1 MPNGVGGYV
10 SREGLGNGTSREQLW
25 RLKTAGTADV
35 GGVSVWPISTSRSL
49 TSFLL
54 VHTRLPSHPVT
65 HYCRRLKMNF
75 SKRIKKNNEKN
86 CPKCDYKAKQTS
98 GQLWLQSLHK
108 VLRQPLYYPINQTC
122 YLSLP
127 TLMLELGSGC
137 SVQRLN
143 GSEEKTSTHSTG
155 IPQLKRRLSQGNLLV
170 HRHPSLPSTRI
181 PFASRLGW
189 YRMLKCG
196 KADKEKRPTAKQNKN
211 NNGKGM
217 LKKRNPFLL
226 LASLGSQEHGRS
238 SGESLKN
245 EMMSFFKMEVLLDN
259 LVFLKIRNL

>member
-1 MPNGVGGYV
+1 MSVYGPLACLGY
-10 SREGLGNGTSREQLW
+10 
-25 RLKTAGTADV
+25 
-35 GGVSVWPISTSRSL
+35 WPHFYWCIL
-49 TSFLL
+49 TSPHTWSPTIAGDWRWTFL
-54 VHTRLPSHPVT
+54 
-65 HYCRRLKMNF
+65 KG
-75 SKRIKKNNEKN
+75 KKNNKKN

-98 GQLWLQSLHK
+98 RQLWLQSLHK
-108 VLRQPLYYPINQTC
+108 VLRQPLYYPISQTC

-127 TLMLELGSGC
+127 TLVLELGSGC

-143 GSEEKTSTHSTG
+143 GSDEKTSTHSTG
-155 IPQLKRRLSQGNLLV
+155 IPQLKRHLSQGNLRV
-170 HRHPSLPSTRI
+170 RRHPELPSARI

-189 YRMLKCG
+189 YLMLKCG
-196 KADKEKRPTAKQNKN
+196 KADREKHPTAKQNKN
-211 NNGKGM
+211 NNRKGM

-245 EMMSFFKMEVLLDN
+245 EIMSFLKMEVFLDY